1 MFLSYAYFSISEFHS
16 AKRFIELQ
24 KDIGVPQYFEL
35 GLSYNY
41 EMCMGIIQHCD
52 RKFRQAE
59 SHFVKAKAMY

>member
-24 KDIGVPQYFEL
+24 KEIGVPQYFEL

-52 RKFRQAE
+52 RKFR
-59 SHFVKAKAMY
+59 